1 MGIIIK
7 NANLKLGGKALL
19 DDISLSFECGCFTMI
34 LGPNGAGKSS
44 MLKVINGELAASTH
58 VSFYDKSRRDWH
70 PKELAQSLA
79 VLPQFS
85 NLSFNFTVKEVV
97 ELGGL
102 TLTATR
108 AQIQQIAKYNMEQT
122 GVAQLANR
130 LYPSLSGGEQQRV
143 HLARILT
150 QVAMSPRAPILM
162 LDEPTSALDLAH
174 QHHTLALLQRL
185 AHNGA
190 GVVAVVHDLNLAAQ
204 YANRLILLNEG
215 KVVADGSPAEV
226 LSAQLIE
233 HVYHYPV
240 QILPHPQHN
249 YPVVIA

>member
-1 MGIIIK
+1 MTIAIK
-7 NANLKLGGKALL
+7 HGNLSLGGKTLL
-19 DDISLSFECGCFTMI
+19 DDVSLSFECGCFTMI
-34 LGPNGAGKSS
+34 LGPNGTGKSS
-44 MLKVINGELAASTH
+44 MLKVINGELAANTQ
-58 VSFYDKSRRDWH
+58 VSFYDKARQDWH
-70 PKELAQSLA
+70 PGELAQSVA
-79 VLPQFS
+79 VLPQS
-85 NLSFNFTVKEVV
+85 SSLSFNFTVQEVV

-108 AQIQQIAKYNMEQT
+108 SQVQQIAKDNMEQT
-122 GVAQLANR
+122 GVAHLANR

-150 QVAMSPRAPILM
+150 QVAQSPRAPMLM
-162 LDEPTSALDLAH
+162 LDEPTSALDIAH

-185 AHNGA
+185 AHKGA

-204 YANRLILLNEG
+204 YADRLILLNQG
-215 KVVADGSPAEV
+215 LVVADGAPADV

-233 HVYHYPV
+233 QVYQYPV
-240 QILPHPQHN
+240 QILPHPQHH